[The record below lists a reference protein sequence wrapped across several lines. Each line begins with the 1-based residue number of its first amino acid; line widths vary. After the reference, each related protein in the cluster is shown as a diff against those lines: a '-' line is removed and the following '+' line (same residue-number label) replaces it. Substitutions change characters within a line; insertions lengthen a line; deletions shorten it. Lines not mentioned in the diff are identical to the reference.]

1 MSKTI
6 IEFYSPDDS
15 ITLESISL
23 AGYNRV
29 GNLACPKKGVNK
41 MASPKTTASLID
53 DHGTWTVRGRVFDLE
68 TGKTRQR
75 SKSTGLKV
83 RDNTKRKAEALMGQ
97 IVDEW
102 EQERE
107 KISRSSSPTFD
118 TYVWKFIERKRRLR
132 KKENTIKSYLDYARK
147 HIFPKLG
154 SIPIQTMTLRD
165 IEDFYAEYL
174 ETHTVNSARKVN
186 CVINGAFREAI
197 RDGMVQVNLADADH
211 LEFPTAEKF
220 ESGTAYSEEETAAL
234 LEAARKAGEPIRAA
248 VVLGL
253 CYGLRRSEVCGLR
266 WKDIDFERGTLTVSN
281 TVVSNGNVWIEKEG
295 TKTAK
300 SHRTISLFPSTIPYL
315 KELKEKQEKA
325 GLDLDK
331 VCVWPNGER
340 VRPDFLTSRTKKL
353 MKEAG
358 LRVIRFHDLRHTAA
372 SLLAPRVSPQQLQ
385 SFLGHEDISTTY
397 GTYAHLMDQERKA
410 TSAAMNAVLEK
421 AGILF

>member
-1 MSKTI
+1 
-6 IEFYSPDDS
+6 
-15 ITLESISL
+15 
-23 AGYNRV
+23 
-29 GNLACPKKGVNK
+29 

-220 ESGTAYSEEETAAL
+220 EGGTAYSEEETAAL

-253 CYGLRRSEVCGLR
+253 CYGLRRSE
-266 WKDIDFERGTLTVSN
+266 
-281 TVVSNGNVWIEKEG
+281 
-295 TKTAK
+295 
-300 SHRTISLFPSTIPYL
+300 
-315 KELKEKQEKA
+315 
-325 GLDLDK
+325 

-410 TSAAMNAVLEK
+410 TSDAMNAVLEK
-421 AGILF
+421 VGVLF